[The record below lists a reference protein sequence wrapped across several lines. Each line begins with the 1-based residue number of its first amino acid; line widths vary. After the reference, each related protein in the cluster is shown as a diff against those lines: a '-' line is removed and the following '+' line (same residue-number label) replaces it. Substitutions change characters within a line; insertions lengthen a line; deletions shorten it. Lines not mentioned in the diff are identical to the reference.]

1 MLLSRNDKKNC
12 SIPLFIFRIFKR
24 TKFKILKVR
33 GRGWI
38 FSYFCLRFLARSGK
52 CAYNFYEIIPKLTK
66 PCPAELKFFNASL
79 KFFVPKQMKKT
90 ERIHVRLTTDEKE
103 LLQKKAEK
111 LGLSL
116 SEYFR
121 NIAVTKEP
129 IFIDNSLFIQI
140 QKIGYNVNQIVRNS
154 HATKTP
160 PSENL
165 IKEIEDLKSIIQN
178 LNNETIK
185 IK

>member
-1 MLLSRNDKKNC
+1 
-12 SIPLFIFRIFKR
+12 
-24 TKFKILKVR
+24 
-33 GRGWI
+33 
-38 FSYFCLRFLARSGK
+38 
-52 CAYNFYEIIPKLTK
+52 
-66 PCPAELKFFNASL
+66 
-79 KFFVPKQMKKT
+79 MKKT

>member
-1 MLLSRNDKKNC
+1 
-12 SIPLFIFRIFKR
+12 
-24 TKFKILKVR
+24 
-33 GRGWI
+33 
-38 FSYFCLRFLARSGK
+38 
-52 CAYNFYEIIPKLTK
+52 
-66 PCPAELKFFNASL
+66 
-79 KFFVPKQMKKT
+79 MKKT
-90 ERIHVRLTTDEKE
+90 ERIHVRLTLDEKE
-103 LLQKKAEK
+103 MLQQKAEK

-129 IFIDNSLFIQI
+129 VFIDNSMFVQI

-160 PSENL
+160 PNENL
-165 IKEIEDLKSIIQN
+165 IKEIENLKVIIEN
-178 LNNETIK
+178 LKNESIK

>member
-1 MLLSRNDKKNC
+1 
-12 SIPLFIFRIFKR
+12 
-24 TKFKILKVR
+24 
-33 GRGWI
+33 
-38 FSYFCLRFLARSGK
+38 
-52 CAYNFYEIIPKLTK
+52 
-66 PCPAELKFFNASL
+66 
-79 KFFVPKQMKKT
+79 MKKT
-90 ERIHVRLTTDEKE
+90 ERIHVRLTIEEKE
-103 LLQKKAEK
+103 LLQKKADQ

-129 IFIDNSLFIQI
+129 IFIDNSLLIQI

-160 PSENL
+160 PSDNLLKEIGNLKLIIENL
-165 IKEIEDLKSIIQN
+165 K
-178 LNNETIK
+178 NETIK